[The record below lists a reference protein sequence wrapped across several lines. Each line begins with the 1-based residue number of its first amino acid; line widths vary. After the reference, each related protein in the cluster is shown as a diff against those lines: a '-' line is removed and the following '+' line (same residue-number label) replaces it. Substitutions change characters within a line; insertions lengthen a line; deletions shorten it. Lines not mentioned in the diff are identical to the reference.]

1 MKIRSKGFTLV
12 ELVVVIAIIGILAA
26 IVLIGLSR
34 YQADARDAR
43 RVSSVTAIAE
53 ALEKYYDL
61 NGEYPGCNALQQSG
75 STVAT
80 QTLKG
85 ISTTTLV
92 TPQAGSGTTNSISC
106 SVVDPNGT
114 DIIEY
119 QGDGSSTCSSGGS
132 CLSYTLR
139 YKDESSGTIKEVQ
152 SRRTT
157 DIATSGVSTLSL
169 GSVSFTRIVV
179 LWTAVDNASS
189 YDLETNGVVTSVT
202 GVSTILSGLS
212 MNTGYTFKIRP
223 VGISGPGAW
232 SNVVSTTTLNLA
244 TPAVTATGNSPTAYT
259 AAWSPI
265 TNATSYNVQCSTDN
279 VTWGPSCQ
287 ATTGTTSYQFTN
299 GTMGNRYY
307 VRTQAV
313 NTTAPDAPQTGSWS
327 PSANT
332 YTLVTAPAS
341 YAITSS
347 TPAWNTLQATSNAVC
362 SGSSVAQYIWYANG
376 SVWAGATTQT
386 VTYSLSW
393 NQSVTLS
400 VDTRCTLNGQNSS
413 YTTSSNT
420 ASRSLSG
427 PSAWAGNC
435 ANRTACWDGSC
446 PAGTT
451 SGYIN
456 WWVNSAVQGAPWVS
470 SNAGVGYGTWYSGA
484 TWGDGDVRSTTV
496 CYGPWGTV
504 TAGGWGPFGSG
515 CVPTI
520 RSGWCTV

>member
-1 MKIRSKGFTLV
+1 MKIRAKGFTLV

-61 NGEYPGCNALQQSG
+61 NGEYPGCDDIQQSG

-92 TPQAGSGTTNSISC
+92 TPQAGSGTTNSLSC
-106 SVVDPNGT
+106 SVVSPTGT

-119 QGDGSSTCSSGGS
+119 QGDGSSTCTSGGK
-132 CLSYTLR
+132 CLAYTLR

-169 GSVSFTRIVV
+169 GNVSFTRIVV
-179 LWTAVDNASS
+179 LWTPVENATT
-189 YDLETNGVVTSVT
+189 YDLEINGVISSVT
-202 GVSTILSGLS
+202 GVSTVLTGLTK
-212 MNTGYTFKIRP
+212 NTGYTFKIRP
-223 VGISGPGAW
+223 VGSGGPGNW
-232 SNVVSTTTLNLA
+232 SNTVSATTLNLA
-244 TPAVTATGNSPTAYT
+244 TPAVTATGNSATAYT

-279 VTWGPSCQ
+279 VSWGTGCQ
-287 ATTGTTSYQFTN
+287 ATTASTSYQFTN
-299 GTMGNRYY
+299 GTMATRYY
-307 VRTQAV
+307 VRAQAI
-313 NTTAPDAPQTGSWS
+313 NTTAADAPQSGNWS
-327 PSANT
+327 SSANA
-332 YTLVTAPAS
+332 YTLVTAPSS
-341 YAITSS
+341 YTISSS

-362 SGSSVAQYIWYANG
+362 TGGSVAQYVWYANG
-376 SVWAGATTQT
+376 AVVSGATA
-386 VTYSLSW
+386 VTYTHTLSW

-400 VDTRCTLNGQNSS
+400 VSTRCTLNGQYSS

-420 ASRSLSG
+420 ASKSLPG
-427 PSAWAGNC
+427 PTAWAGNC
-435 ANRTACWDGSC
+435 AYRTACWDGSC

-456 WWVNSAVQGAPWVS
+456 WRVNSAVQGAPWVS
-470 SNAGVGYGTWYSGA
+470 SNAGVGYGSWYGNA
-484 TWGDGDVRSTTV
+484 GWGDGDVRSTTY
-496 CYGPWGTV
+496 CSGPWGTV

-515 CVPTI
+515 CVPNI
-520 RSGWCTV
+520 VSGWCTV

>member
-1 MKIRSKGFTLV
+1 MKIRAKGFTLV

-61 NGEYPGCNALQQSG
+61 NGEYPGCDDIEQSG

-85 ISTTTLV
+85 ISSTTLV
-92 TPQAGSGTTNSISC
+92 TPQAGSGTTNSLSC
-106 SVVDPNGT
+106 SVVTTDGT

-119 QGDGSSTCSSGGS
+119 QGDGSSTCTSGGK
-132 CLSYTLR
+132 CLAYTLR

-157 DIATSGVSTLSL
+157 DIATSGVSTISL
-169 GSVSFTRIVV
+169 GNVSFTRIVV
-179 LWTAVDNASS
+179 LWTPVENAAT
-189 YDLETNGVVTSVT
+189 YELETNGVISSVT
-202 GVSTILSGLS
+202 GVSTILTGLS
-212 MNTGYTFKIRP
+212 KNTSYTFKIRP
-223 VGISGPGAW
+223 VGPSGPGNW
-232 SNVVSTTTLNLA
+232 SNTVNTTTLNLA
-244 TPAVTATGNSPTAYT
+244 TPAVTATGNSASAYT

-265 TNATSYNVQCSTDN
+265 TNASEYNVQCSVDN
-279 VTWGPSCQ
+279 TTWGTGCQ

-299 GTMGNRYY
+299 GTMGTRYY
-307 VRTQAV
+307 VRAQAV

-341 YAITSS
+341 YTISSS

-362 SGSSVAQYIWYANG
+362 TGGSVAQYVWYANG

-386 VTYSLSW
+386 VTYTLSW

-427 PSAWAGNC
+427 PTAWAGNC
-435 ANRTACWDGSC
+435 AYRTACWDGSC

-451 SGYIN
+451 SGYIH

-470 SNAGVGYGTWYSGA
+470 STAGVGYGSWYGNA
-484 TWGDGDVRSTTV
+484 GWGDGDVRSTTY
-496 CYGPWGTV
+496 CSGPWGTV

-515 CVPTI
+515 CLPTI